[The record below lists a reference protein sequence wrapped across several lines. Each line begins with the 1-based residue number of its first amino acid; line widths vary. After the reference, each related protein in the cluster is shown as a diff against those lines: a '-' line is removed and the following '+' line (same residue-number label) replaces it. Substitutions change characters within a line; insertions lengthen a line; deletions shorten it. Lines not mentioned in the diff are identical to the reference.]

1 MFVSET
7 HRKISGT
14 ILEKLEEVD
23 DELREDEKSA
33 GKKISEK
40 KNQYLNHVMNCLKH
54 LSYKEEPSGN

>member
-7 HRKISGT
+7 HRKRSGT

-33 GKKISEK
+33 GKKITEK
-40 KNQYLNHVMNCLKH
+40 QQQQQKTKN
-54 LSYKEEPSGN
+54 